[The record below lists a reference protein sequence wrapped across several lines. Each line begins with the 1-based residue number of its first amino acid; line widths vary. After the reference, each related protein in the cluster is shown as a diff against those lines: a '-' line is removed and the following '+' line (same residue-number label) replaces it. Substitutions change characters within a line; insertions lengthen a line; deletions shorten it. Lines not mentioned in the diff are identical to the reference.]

1 MRPSASPSEPWCGV
15 VLAGGQS
22 RRMGTDKAL
31 LPLDGRPLLDRMCE
45 VLRQAGAARVLVS
58 GDRPG
63 WQGHPDGAPGLGPLG
78 GVATML
84 DTHAGARLLFVAVD
98 MPRLDTT
105 LLSALLH
112 GAGDSSAAH
121 FEDHPLPL
129 LLRATPGVRG
139 TARAL
144 LDGPGPRSLRRLA
157 AELGARP
164 VALPADAAPLLFN
177 ANTPADW
184 AKVIDETA
192 A

>member
-1 MRPSASPSEPWCGV
+1 MVSTGQDIDDLPPRPRVLLVDDDEVNLLLTAAALRERGFEVTESPSGTDALAKLSVRAPDVV
-15 VLAGGQS
+15 VL
-22 RRMGTDKAL
+22 DAL
-31 LPLDGRPLLDRMCE
+31 MPELDG
-45 VLRQAGAARVLVS
+45 
-58 GDRPG
+58 
-63 WQGHPDGAPGLGPLG
+63 
-78 GVATML
+78 
-84 DTHAGARLLFVAVD
+84 
-98 MPRLDTT
+98 
-105 LLSALLH
+105 
-112 GAGDSSAAH
+112 
-121 FEDHPLPL
+121 FETCA